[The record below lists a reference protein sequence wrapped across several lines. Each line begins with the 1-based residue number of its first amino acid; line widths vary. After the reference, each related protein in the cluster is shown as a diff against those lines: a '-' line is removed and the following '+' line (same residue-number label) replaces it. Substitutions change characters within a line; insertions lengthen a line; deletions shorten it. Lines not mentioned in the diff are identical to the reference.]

1 MSLFDK
7 LRFAFDPAGAFK
19 EGKLYSWFPSE
30 TKAQFDASAFDVV
43 RPTSVDRINK
53 DGQVESVPPN
63 VPVLD
68 YSDGGCPKLLTG
80 ADDSITGAGDSSTFN
95 SESGVLFAD
104 VKALSDVSN
113 DALSINDGS
122 SSNRCT
128 ISLRSDGFIQGFV
141 ASEGVS
147 QCDIRTM
154 YPKIIQN
161 KISLKYQSN
170 RFDLWINGI
179 NFGNDTSGGSPN
191 NLSRIDL
198 SEYSGSSNKLQAKT
212 KSVQH
217 FDALTDAELE
227 ELTGYDSY
235 DQMVSQFNFT
245 TL

>member
-1 MSLFDK
+1 MFPEAYK
-7 LRFAFDPAGAFK
+7 AGV
-19 EGKLYSWFPSE
+19 L
-30 TKAQFDASAFDVV
+30 ASQIPTSTVGDFEVV

-104 VKALSDVSN
+104 VKFDGQESRMGLSDGSADNRILFYTQSANQTNSMLIEANNNGLITFFSN
-113 DALSINDGS
+113 VD
-122 SSNRCT
+122 
-128 ISLRSDGFIQGFV
+128 SL
-141 ASEGVS
+141 
-147 QCDIRTM
+147 T
-154 YPKIIQN
+154 QN
-161 KISLKYQSN
+161 KLGFRYLNEIGDFYV
-170 RFDLWINGI
+170 NGI
-179 NFGNDTSGGSPN
+179 NMSTKSIGGSFV
-191 NLSRIDL
+191 NLNSYDFQGQGQSMI
-198 SEYSGSSNKLQAKT
+198 GKT
-212 KSVQH
+212 KSIQH
-217 FDALTDAELE
+217 FDALTDQELE